1 MWLTCAMAVERLM
14 VDGEVG
20 ERYDK
25 TCDTRPKYSKD
36 SASCWLE
43 MTTGLVG
50 SGLGLT
56 LAACSLPPAT
66 TISLD
71 AQTLPAPSGVTL
83 PSHNRGNI
91 KGRRV
96 SMEISNV
103 ILKLS
108 LGAERDLNISISS
121 FRLQALNCSFSYCRA
136 LTSPTRHECSFTFPR
151 H

>member
-14 VDGEVG
+14 VDGEVR

-25 TCDTRPKYSKD
+25 RCDTRPKYSKG

-56 LAACSLPPAT
+56 LAACH
-66 TISLD
+66 SLD

-121 FRLQALNCSFSYCRA
+121 FRLQALGCSFPYCRA
-136 LTSPTRHECSFTFPR
+136 LTSSTRHECSFTFPR